1 MKDYQK
7 VAIETD
13 KKQVIVN
20 AAAASGKTFIIT
32 ERVKWLVKNN
42 VARDRIVV
50 ITFTNNAA
58 GEMKKRLGSDGDGIF
73 IGTIHSYVNYLLL
86 CSGVDTLNILEKE
99 RFNELFEMIIKH
111 KSCIKPVEHLLL
123 DEAQDSDE
131 RQWNFILK
139 DVKPKNLYA
148 VGDLNQCQPEGTM
161 IQLASGETRAIED
174 LVVGD
179 QLITYDVNSGRVLG
193 GKSHNATNC
202 KVLGI
207 DTHIEDEPLV
217 KVTFEDGNST
227 MYSYNHKTLMCLDDI
242 KENFLVYL
250 MCDKNNRFRV
260 GKSQFKDTTNTNI
273 YRAKMRA
280 EGCQKIWILK
290 TFKTD
295 KEARVYED
303 KISYFYRIPQV
314 TFQLNKTT
322 YTQEDIDYIY
332 DGLDTYQNAL
342 SCLHDHHKYYDY
354 PFCSSNDNNH
364 FASNT
369 YGECYACNLI
379 AANMSMLQFDPD
391 RTLNQKE
398 RKKRIAISHIE
409 YIAGAH
415 RVYSLSVEK
424 THTYVADNIITHN
437 CIYGFTGAT
446 PEIMESLM
454 NDTNTTVYNLP
465 INHRNDISI
474 LNYAKKIINKNN
486 YDMPDESVAN
496 STNMGKVIEAEY
508 SDETLIKYIKN
519 SIIEGKEYKD
529 WFVLGRSNAQVEE
542 MFNTLSAHDIPCDT
556 FKKADLTNEQ
566 LSDKMNTNTVKVLTI
581 HSSKGLENDC
591 VAVRGGVFWKPEE
604 RRVCYVAATRA
615 KHMLLWFVQPKK
627 KKRKKQDVFN
637 WE

>member
-148 VGDLNQCQPEGTM
+148 VGDLNQ
-161 IQLASGETRAIED
+161 S
-174 LVVGD
+174 
-179 QLITYDVNSGRVLG
+179 
-193 GKSHNATNC
+193 
-202 KVLGI
+202 
-207 DTHIEDEPLV
+207 
-217 KVTFEDGNST
+217 
-227 MYSYNHKTLMCLDDI
+227 
-242 KENFLVYL
+242 
-250 MCDKNNRFRV
+250 
-260 GKSQFKDTTNTNI
+260 
-273 YRAKMRA
+273 
-280 EGCQKIWILK
+280 
-290 TFKTD
+290 
-295 KEARVYED
+295 
-303 KISYFYRIPQV
+303 
-314 TFQLNKTT
+314 
-322 YTQEDIDYIY
+322 
-332 DGLDTYQNAL
+332 
-342 SCLHDHHKYYDY
+342 
-354 PFCSSNDNNH
+354 
-364 FASNT
+364 
-369 YGECYACNLI
+369 
-379 AANMSMLQFDPD
+379 
-391 RTLNQKE
+391 
-398 RKKRIAISHIE
+398 
-409 YIAGAH
+409 
-415 RVYSLSVEK
+415 
-424 THTYVADNIITHN
+424 
-437 CIYGFTGAT
+437 IYGFTGAT

-519 SIIEGKEYKD
+519 SIIEGREYKD

-542 MFNTLSAHDIPCDT
+542 MFNTLSAHGIPCDT

-627 KKRKKQDVFN
+627 KKKKKQDVFN